1 MADQKKTDT
10 VESRM
15 SKQIRK
21 GLERAARQAR
31 RVGGRVSQAMA
42 DTPEFISLQRND
54 RALQHEMNEV
64 YEKIGKRVVVLHKR
78 SKGESPFSRY
88 TAILGEI
95 ERLETLEREYRVNKA
110 QLAEVRRLIKK
121 GR

>member
-1 MADQKKTDT
+1 MADPKKKDT

-31 RVGGRVSQAMA
+31 RVGGRMSQAMS

-54 RALQHEMNEV
+54 RALQHEMNEI
-64 YEKIGKRVVVLHKR
+64 YEKIGKRVVLLHKR
-78 SKGESPFSRY
+78 AKGESPFSRY
-88 TAILGEI
+88 TAILGELD
-95 ERLETLEREYRVNKA
+95 RLEGLEREFRENKA
-110 QLAEVRRLIKK
+110 QLAEVKRLIKK